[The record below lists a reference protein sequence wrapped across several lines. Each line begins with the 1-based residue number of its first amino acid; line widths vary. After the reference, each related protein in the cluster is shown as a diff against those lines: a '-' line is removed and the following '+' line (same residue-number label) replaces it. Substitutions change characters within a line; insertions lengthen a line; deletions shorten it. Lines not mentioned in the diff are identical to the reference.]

1 MEMCFLSKGINNF
14 LNVKLGDIGDVLDS
28 GNYYKIRMLEEN
40 NIPYV
45 ISPRYG
51 EVDGEVTLSFCVDA
65 GYVLERI
72 MIKSKPDGYM
82 LRYLMQ
88 QIIDCIDGLGE
99 YLLVPEDLVIVPEYM
114 MYQPEEGKLRMV
126 CVPGYNVPIKEQL
139 KTFLEYLMKIFNHND
154 RQGICE
160 LYDLYDAVCGENLDI
175 SILRKILSC
184 EVGAITKASDNVS
197 SELNLEND
205 NRLVKGTE
213 SEQASRIIDDKED
226 IGIYFSGG
234 IIALGIIFFLGFI
247 FNKIIVYLIVGIG
260 LLMLGVG
267 TGILFLTRQNS
278 FQEEQKN
285 DLESSLSEYIVKE
298 NGSVDVSHYA
308 MGNYGESEVNIVSID
323 TPYEKIHRLV
333 PLTNGGLDIVY
344 IDTYEENIVIGRGKR
359 DTDYRLPTTQI
370 SRVHA
375 LIRRKADK
383 VYIEDKGSTNG
394 TFVNSNRLNPNQEYL
409 ISKGDIIAFANEEF
423 FAS

>member
-114 MYQPEEGKLRMV
+114 MYQSEEGKLRML

-205 NRLVKGTE
+205 NRLVKETE

-247 FNKIIVYLIVGIG
+247 FNKIIAYLIVGIG
-260 LLMLGVG
+260 LLVLGVG
-267 TGILFLTRQNS
+267 TGILFLTRQNL
-278 FQEEQKN
+278 FQEKQKI
-285 DLESSLSEYIVKE
+285 DLESSLSVYTVEE
-298 NGSVDVSHYA
+298 SGSVHSSCYA
-308 MGNYGESEVNIVSID
+308 MGDYNIASID

-344 IDTYEENIVIGRGKR
+344 IDTYEENIVIGRGKK

>member
-40 NIPYV
+40 SIPHV

-114 MYQPEEGKLRMV
+114 MYQPEEGKLRML

-205 NRLVKGTE
+205 NRLVKETE
-213 SEQASRIIDDKED
+213 SEQASRIIEDKED

-247 FNKIIVYLIVGIG
+247 FNKIIAYLIVGIG
-260 LLMLGVG
+260 LLVLGVG
-267 TGILFLTRQNS
+267 TGILFLTRQNL
-278 FQEEQKN
+278 FQEKQKI
-285 DLESSLSEYIVKE
+285 DLESSLSVYTVEE
-298 NGSVDVSHYA
+298 SGSVDSSCYA
-308 MGNYGESEVNIVSID
+308 MGDYNIASID

-344 IDTYEENIVIGRGKR
+344 IDTYEENIVIGRGKK